1 MKWEQ
6 QIKTEISLPR
16 DITAIFKLE
25 EKEIPSFIKKTLA
38 LELFRERK
46 ISLGKAAQIADLSK
60 EEMMVLLTTKKSLC
74 TILPKILEKMLQHD
88 CCF

>member
-38 LELFRERK
+38 LELFRERE

-60 EEMMVLLTTKKSLC
+60 EEMMVLLATKKIPLHY
-74 TILPKILEKMLQHD
+74 TAEDLRED
-88 CCF
+88 VAA